1 MPVRSTI
8 MVHLRFE
15 DLLNIPPE
23 FFAKTWSNTSME
35 RPRFKDSHFEDFK
48 FYTPKL
54 IPKI

>member
-15 DLLNIPPE
+15 DLLNIPLE

-35 RPRFKDSHFEDFK
+35 RARFKDSHFEDFK